1 MVSSNSSSKK
11 GLGFRKWIFLGRTV
25 ILRSPWKH
33 VLCDLRPSVESVP
46 MMLVS
51 PSNKVYVFR
60 VYDA

>member
-1 MVSSNSSSKK
+1 
-11 GLGFRKWIFLGRTV
+11 
-25 ILRSPWKH
+25 